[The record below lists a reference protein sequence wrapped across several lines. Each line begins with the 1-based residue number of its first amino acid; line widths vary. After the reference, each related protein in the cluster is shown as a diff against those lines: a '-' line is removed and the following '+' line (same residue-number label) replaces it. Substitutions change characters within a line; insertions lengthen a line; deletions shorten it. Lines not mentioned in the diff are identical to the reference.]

1 MAILSDNIISKLNY
15 RIQQEEMSSR
25 IYFGMANW
33 LEFIGYTGAAK
44 LWNKY
49 SEEEKGHAKIVVDYL
64 LDLNILPNTP
74 ELEEPQTE
82 FKSLE
87 QIIALSYKHEV
98 DITNQCKELASI
110 SFKEGDFMTF
120 VLAQK
125 FVTEQVEELKKTQLW
140 IDKLSLFG
148 NDKIAL
154 RLLDNEMG
162 ETA

>member
-33 LEFIGYTGAAK
+33 LEFMGYTGAAK
-44 LWNKY
+44 LWRKY
-49 SEEEKGHAKIVVDYL
+49 SEEKGHAKIVVDYL
-64 LDLNILPNTP
+64 LDLNILPNIS
-74 ELEEPQTE
+74 ELEKPQTE

-98 DITNQCKELASI
+98 DITNQCKELASL

-120 VLAQK
+120 NLAQK

-148 NDKIAL
+148 NDRIAL